1 MFNVTLV
8 GPYNNSTTVVNLSVI
23 MALFV
28 QMDLVS
34 YCKQPLKQCNVR
46 IRTYNCGGPVS
57 SLGQFM

>member
-8 GPYNNSTTVVNLSVI
+8 GPYNDSTTVVNLSVI

-34 YCKQPLKQCNVR
+34 YCKQPPNSKLV
-46 IRTYNCGGPVS
+46 YNS
-57 SLGQFM
+57 AISE